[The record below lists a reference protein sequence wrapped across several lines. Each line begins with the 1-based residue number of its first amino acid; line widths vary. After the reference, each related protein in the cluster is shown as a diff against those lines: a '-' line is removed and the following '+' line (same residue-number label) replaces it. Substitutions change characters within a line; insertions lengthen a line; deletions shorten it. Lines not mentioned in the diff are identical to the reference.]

1 MRNGFYNL
9 LWKSHFLAGIVVVP
23 FVILLSVTGIIY
35 LFKDNYE
42 KSLLQSY
49 SAYEPKGKSLSYEQQ
64 LHIAQINWS
73 KTPEAIV
80 VSKSQDQSTQFTSG
94 RFSHKSSV
102 YINPSNGA
110 VLGKVNVS
118 ETNMHKVRK
127 LHGEL
132 LLGSFGTKII
142 ELVASWMFVLI
153 LTGIYLFWPRERGI
167 KGLFTIRTKASKRIF
182 FRDVHTF
189 LGFWFSSLL
198 ILILMGGFPWTDVF
212 GAGYK
217 WIQKST
223 NSGFPSTWQGK
234 GLTSKNNQSRAI
246 SLDVMIQKAEAL
258 NLDGEVSLSFPK
270 SSNGVYTVTNQTTN
284 FSQMKSIHFDQ
295 YTGQIVAQNSWADIG
310 FMMKS
315 RLWLMAFHQG
325 KFGTLN
331 FVLILVTAL
340 ALTFLSFAA
349 IFSYSKRKTEKGLN
363 LNENIKVKMSLA
375 PILVI
380 CILGVVLPLFGMSL
394 VLIFFMNS
402 IFSFTRKIKHSPV
415 KVS

>member
-23 FVILLSVTGIIY
+23 FVLLLSVTGIIY

-49 SAYEPKGKSLSYEQQ
+49 STYESTGKRLSYEHQ

-80 VSKSQDQSTQFTSG
+80 VSEKQTQSTQFTSG
-94 RFSHKSSV
+94 RFSHKSSL

-118 ETNMHKVRK
+118 ETDMHKVRK

-132 LLGSFGTKII
+132 LLGSFGTKIV

-153 LTGIYLFWPRERGI
+153 LSGIYLFWPRERGI
-167 KGLFTIRTKASKRIF
+167 KGLFTIRTKVSKRVF

-189 LGFWFSSLL
+189 LGFWFSFLL

-212 GAGYK
+212 GSGYK
-217 WIQKST
+217 WVQKTT
-223 NSGFPSTWQGK
+223 NSGFPSTWQGR
-234 GLTSKNNQSRAI
+234 GLVSKDNQSKAI
-246 SLDVMIQKAEAL
+246 SLEVMIQKAEAL

-270 SSNGVYTVTNQTTN
+270 SSKGVYTVSNQTTN

-295 YTGQIVAQNSWADIG
+295 YTGEIIAQNSWGDIG

-325 KFGTLN
+325 KFGTWN
-331 FVLILVTAL
+331 FVLIIVTAL
-340 ALTFLSFAA
+340 ALTFLSLAA
-349 IFSYSKRKTEKGLN
+349 IFSYYKRKGHQEFKINEKLK
-363 LNENIKVKMSLA
+363 ISIA
-375 PILVI
+375 PTIGICLLGIL
-380 CILGVVLPLFGMSL
+380 LPLFGTSL
-394 VLIFFMNS
+394 IVIFFINNV
-402 IFSFTRKIKHSPV
+402 FLVTKKIRHS
-415 KVS
+415 KLKIS

>member
-35 LFKDNYE
+35 LFKDNYD
-42 KSLLQSY
+42 KSLLQNY
-49 SAYEPKGKSLSYEQQ
+49 YTYESTGKRLSYEQQ

-80 VSKSQDQSTQFTSG
+80 VSKKQNQSTQFTSG
-94 RFSHKSSV
+94 RFSHKSSM

-118 ETNMHKVRK
+118 ETDMHKVRK

-132 LLGSFGTKII
+132 LLGSFGTKIV

-153 LTGIYLFWPRERGI
+153 LSGIYLFWPRERGI
-167 KGLFTIRTKASKRIF
+167 KGLFTIRTKVSKRVF

-189 LGFWFSSLL
+189 LGFWFSFLL

-212 GAGYK
+212 GSGYK
-217 WIQKST
+217 WVQKTT
-223 NSGFPSTWQGK
+223 NSGFPSTWQGRE
-234 GLTSKNNQSRAI
+234 LVSKDNQSKAI
-246 SLDVMIQKAEAL
+246 SLEVMIQKAEAL

-270 SSNGVYTVTNQTTN
+270 SSKGVYTVSNQTTN

-295 YTGQIVAQNSWADIG
+295 YTGEIIAQNSWVDIG

-325 KFGTLN
+325 SFGMWN
-331 FVLILVTAL
+331 FLVILVTAL
-340 ALTFLSFAA
+340 ALTVLSLAA
-349 IFSYSKRKTEKGLN
+349 IFSYYKRKGHQELKINEKLK
-363 LNENIKVKMSLA
+363 ISIA
-375 PILVI
+375 PTIGICLLGIL
-380 CILGVVLPLFGMSL
+380 LPLFGTSL
-394 VLIFFMNS
+394 IVIFFINNV
-402 IFSFTRKIKHSPV
+402 FLVTKKIRHS
-415 KVS
+415 KLKIS